1 MIDTKIQNS
10 AINLPAS
17 SAPPHKLWANRP
29 NYVFETGFF
38 CKNAGLFIG
47 RFLRVKTHD

>member
-1 MIDTKIQNS
+1 MIDIKIQNS
-10 AINLPAS
+10 AIKLPAPP
-17 SAPPHKLWANRP
+17 ALPHKFWANRP

-47 RFLRVKTHD
+47 RFLRVQTHD